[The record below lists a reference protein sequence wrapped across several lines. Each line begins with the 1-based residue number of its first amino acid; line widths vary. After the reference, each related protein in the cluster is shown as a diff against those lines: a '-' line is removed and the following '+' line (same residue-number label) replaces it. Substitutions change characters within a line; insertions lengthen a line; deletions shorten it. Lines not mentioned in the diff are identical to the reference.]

1 MAAEPAANKG
11 KLWRALAVMFFI
23 SCLLT
28 ASGVI
33 EFIVNGHLSLF
44 ASLEIILGACGIA
57 VTVVAWLLTLFLWSR
72 FYAQDR

>member
-11 KLWRALAVMFFI
+11 KLWRAVAVMFFI

-28 ASGVI
+28 ASALL

-44 ASLEIILGACGIA
+44 ASLELVIGSCGIA
-57 VTVVAWLLTLFLWSR
+57 ITVVAWLLTFVL
-72 FYAQDR
+72 

>member
-11 KLWRALAVMFFI
+11 KLWRAVAVMFFI

-33 EFIVNGHLSLF
+33 EFVVNGQFSLF
-44 ASLEIILGACGIA
+44 ASLEIILGVCGIA
-57 VTVVAWLLTLFLWSR
+57 VTVVAWLLTLVL
-72 FYAQDR
+72 

>member
-1 MAAEPAANKG
+1 MAAEPVARKE
-11 KLWRALAVMFFI
+11 KLWWAVTVMFFI

-28 ASGVI
+28 ASGLL
-33 EFIVNGHLSLF
+33 EFVVNGHLSLF